1 MLIEIGGNIGTELGD
16 GRNVDE
22 ILNKWKN
29 QGRKG
34 VPGAQRELLELGYE
48 ELAQL

>member
-1 MLIEIGGNIGTELGD
+1 MKIRGKIITELGD
-16 GRNVDE
+16 GRDVDE

-29 QGRKG
+29 KG
-34 VPGAQRELLELGYE
+34 QNGVDGCKQDLIKAGYK